1 MLTNDIKKGMRFQ
14 LACGWYGTMKD
25 NMKGNIRFA
34 EVEGFYTELGSVY
47 AHDIISVET
56 PNGWDDVEYTPAQNK
71 LRLAVENALG

>member
-1 MLTNDIKKGMRFQ
+1 MLTNDIKKGMRFL

-47 AHDIISVET
+47 AHDIVSVQT
-56 PNGWDDVEYTPAQNK
+56 PEGWVGVEHTPAQNK
-71 LRLAVENALG
+71 MRMVVDGVLG